1 MGKLFKF
8 LKPYAAAVAAIICIL
23 VVQAYCDLSLPTYT
37 SDIVNVGIQQG
48 GIDEALPD
56 TISKKDLNHLLLLV
70 PSDRQKIVK
79 NAYTESVEKYDYN
92 GTVME
97 LKASVEK
104 HGLELSVIESVP
116 VHEDIKLGLPT
127 RDKYIANYCETIRNL
142 SKAGIKTICYN
153 FMPVFDWTRT
163 QLDHE
168 LEDGSTSLVYYQ
180 EQVDKVI
187 ILSFSS
193 TFISDLYIDLFFIL
207 SKNSLYSL
215 LLSKLVFI

>member
-1 MGKLFKF
+1 MRNATGRF

-97 LKASVEK
+97 LKASVK
-104 HGLELSVIESVP
+104 
-116 VHEDIKLGLPT
+116 EDKRKWTGFQRFFGKPMLM
-127 RDKYIANYCETIRNL
+127 A
-142 SKAGIKTICYN
+142 AG
-153 FMPVFDWTRT
+153 FDS
-163 QLDHE
+163 
-168 LEDGSTSLVYYQ
+168 GSENDT
-180 EQVDKVI
+180 
-187 ILSFSS
+187 
-193 TFISDLYIDLFFIL
+193 
-207 SKNSLYSL
+207 KNRRADADTDVWNSEC
-215 LLSKLVFI
+215 

>member
-97 LKASVEK
+97 LKASVKEDK
-104 HGLELSVIESVP
+104 KKVDRLSEI
-116 VHEDIKLGLPT
+116 LGIMDHSLT
-127 RDKYIANYCETIRNL
+127 CQYFVYTACRYSCSWQHNRDHT
-142 SKAGIKTICYN
+142 
-153 FMPVFDWTRT
+153 
-163 QLDHE
+163 DH
-168 LEDGSTSLVYYQ
+168 
-180 EQVDKVI
+180 
-187 ILSFSS
+187 
-193 TFISDLYIDLFFIL
+193 
-207 SKNSLYSL
+207 
-215 LLSKLVFI
+215 